1 MKKSS
6 VIIFG
11 VLIIFTILVVPKL
24 IKKSSNDSKVDNTNT
39 TTNTTTTKISNDRFI
54 AETKRMI
61 KNAQHQYLNNFGKWN
76 YYALDGSRDKNS
88 IPVTT
93 KECTATDGIDV
104 TTDASG
110 NIKQYCRINHDKE
123 IILKSFIVTFNES
136 TAEVKTVYSSDGI
149 HSYKFDSSIDGAF
162 DFSNIK

>member
-11 VLIIFTILVVPKL
+11 VLIILAILVVPKL
-24 IKKSSNDSKVDNTNT
+24 IKKSNNDSKVDNT
-39 TTNTTTTKISNDRFI
+39 TTNTTTTKISDDRFI

-61 KNAQHQYLNNFGKWN
+61 RNAQHQYLGNFGKWN

-104 TTDASG
+104 TTDDSG
-110 NIKQYCRINHDKE
+110 NIKQYCRIYHDKE

-136 TAEVKTVYSSDGI
+136 TAEVKTVYSYDGI
-149 HSYKFDSSIDGAF
+149 HTYNFDSSIDGAF

>member
-11 VLIIFTILVVPKL
+11 VLIIFAILVVPKL
-24 IKKSSNDSKVDNTNT
+24 IKKFSNDSKVDNTNT
-39 TTNTTTTKISNDRFI
+39 TTKISNDRFI
-54 AETKRMI
+54 VETKRMI
-61 KNAQHQYLNNFGKWN
+61 RNVQHQYLSNFGKWN

-88 IPVTT
+88 NPVTT
-93 KECTATDGIDV
+93 KECTSANGIDV

-110 NIKQYCRINHDKE
+110 NIKQYCRIYHEKE
-123 IILKSFIVTFNES
+123 IIFKSFIVTFKES

-149 HSYKFDSSIDGAF
+149 HSYKFDSSIDGEFKF
-162 DFSNIK
+162 DNIK

>member
-11 VLIIFTILVVPKL
+11 VLIIFAILVVPKL
-24 IKKSSNDSKVDNTNT
+24 IKKSSNDSKVD
-39 TTNTTTTKISNDRFI
+39 TTTTKISNDRFI

-61 KNAQHQYLNNFGKWN
+61 RNAQHQYLGNFGKWN

-93 KECTATDGIDV
+93 KECTSTNGIDV
-104 TTDASG
+104 TTDVSG
-110 NIKQYCRINHDKE
+110 NIKQYCRIYHDKE
-123 IILKSFIVTFNES
+123 IILKSFIVTFKES

-162 DFSNIK
+162 DFYKIK